1 MPTIPHLPQ
10 VLADKVDLSGVRV
23 RKWSNMTTGDVGEPI
38 LLTKFNDRTVH
49 LTGTFGGATVT
60 FEGSNDGVEYL
71 PMRDVFNAVVSAAE
85 PKLITL
91 TEVPLYVRPAVS
103 GGTGTSI
110 TAIVCGVGR
119 E

>member
-1 MPTIPHLPQ
+1 MSIIPHTPQ
-10 VLADKVDLSGVRV
+10 ILADKVDLAGVRV
-23 RKWSNMTTGDVGEPI
+23 RKWPNMTTDDVGEPI
-38 LLTKFNDRTVH
+38 ILTKFNDRTVH
-49 LTGTFGGATVT
+49 VTGTFGGATVT

-91 TEVPLYVRPAVS
+91 TEVPLYVRPAVT
-103 GGTGTSI
+103 GGVDTDVTLI
-110 TAIVCGVGR
+110 ICGVGR

>member
-1 MPTIPHLPQ
+1 MPTIPHTAF

-23 RKWSNMTTGDVGEPI
+23 RKWANMTTGDVGEHI
-38 LLTKFNDRTVH
+38 ILTKFNDRTVH
-49 LTGTFGGATVT
+49 VTGTFGGATVV
-60 FEGSNDGVEYL
+60 FQGSNDGVEFL
-71 PMRDVFNAVVSAAE
+71 PMRDVFNAVVSASE

-91 TEVPLYVRPAVS
+91 TEVPLYVRPAVT
-103 GGTGTSI
+103 GGTGVSI